1 MKEETKSSGN
11 KVSSYF
17 NIIALVAVL
26 AIAPLVSWIYL
37 KKGVEYRMA
46 ALETLIPK
54 TLDKNTLEYIAPYVK
69 ADGQAKLIMLPSM
82 KSNQNYELLYEI
94 DDRIIEKPLFE
105 IIAIG
110 DDPGSS
116 VPEKINNLSFQQME
130 LDYNGPHD
138 YILLDTGNEVRAT
151 YTVHEDIAKEI
162 IRHLSIVIPM
172 QKKKSIKLERQKKE
186 E

>member
-1 MKEETKSSGN
+1 MQEETKSSGN
-11 KVSSYF
+11 KARSYF
-17 NIIALVAVL
+17 NIIALIVVL
-26 AIAPLVSWIYL
+26 VIAPLVSWIYL

-46 ALETLIPK
+46 ALETLTPK
-54 TLDKNTLEYIAPYVK
+54 TLDKKTLDYIAPFVI
-69 ADGQAKLIMLPSM
+69 ADGQAKLIQLPSK
-82 KSNQNYELLYEI
+82 KSNQDYELLFEI

-110 DDPGSS
+110 DDPGNSL
-116 VPEKINNLSFQQME
+116 PEKINNLSFQQKKLE
-130 LDYNGPHD
+130 YAGPHD
-138 YILLDTGNEVRAT
+138 YILLDTGNVVRAT
-151 YTVHEDIAKEI
+151 YTYHKDIAKEI